1 MDDGKGKATAPN
13 ETSDASAE
21 AEVARRE
28 ALTRLGVWAAYT
40 SPSMMVL
47 LSSKVASAQFLT
59 SGSTD

>member
-1 MDDGKGKATAPN
+1 MDDGKGKRTGPN
-13 ETSDASAE
+13 ETSDTPEEAE
-21 AEVARRE
+21 AARRA

-59 SGSTD
+59 SGSTL